1 MINRDEEEH
10 DEENETHRQMYQL
23 FSPILFSTT
32 LLSIE
37 YICAHRLRGKNRPI
51 QCKNTYIHKKAE
63 HTPTLWLYIPRW

>member
-1 MINRDEEEH
+1 MKKPKVNRNWIEILMINRDEEEH

-37 YICAHRLRGKNRPI
+37 YICAHRCER
-51 QCKNTYIHKKAE
+51 
-63 HTPTLWLYIPRW
+63 